1 MADLSRSCKN
11 INSKSKS
18 KKRRLDHFHPKG
30 SMKKYLQQSGSSG
43 SQDLRTSRVDTSP
56 VGTKLR
62 SKGSSPLKHY
72 YSPIKGSEIISI
84 DPDLSGEYKITPEK
98 KKELAKGSSFTLRSP
113 LTRMNGPSRKRALDV
128 KDIQTKE
135 TGKPFSEFP
144 DIIDVDDIIVDVT
157 APKKLKPSTS
167 PNERKSVKNKSLK
180 TSNIKFKKTSSLPL
194 IEDEKKLNFSSIF
207 TRNSFRSETESYPE
221 KDRPKT
227 FINEEKSVDQ
237 SFGPCSPI
245 AKDVKQEEYPVWMKN
260 DSMSSSQ
267 SSTPLKKAPALRRI
281 VRRSRNNVEENEVLS
296 VASSSKRARKFTV
309 LPDEILSASRI
320 AFHQTYKDL
329 ETFLEF
335 KNCNQTCPN
344 FEKAMQYQ
352 RQPLSNRYNV
362 NFNFHMGRSNQQ
374 LMALGSLRRLSLRFY
389 PIASNV
395 HDVIF
400 KIVEVILPDTYPL
413 GFTLLQK
420 VLHLI
425 QPNSF
430 KVILT

>member
-1 MADLSRSCKN
+1 M
-11 INSKSKS
+11 
-18 KKRRLDHFHPKG
+18 
-30 SMKKYLQQSGSSG
+30 
-43 SQDLRTSRVDTSP
+43 
-56 VGTKLR
+56 
-62 SKGSSPLKHY
+62 
-72 YSPIKGSEIISI
+72 
-84 DPDLSGEYKITPEK
+84 
-98 KKELAKGSSFTLRSP
+98 
-113 LTRMNGPSRKRALDV
+113 
-128 KDIQTKE
+128 
-135 TGKPFSEFP
+135 
-144 DIIDVDDIIVDVT
+144 
-157 APKKLKPSTS
+157 
-167 PNERKSVKNKSLK
+167 
-180 TSNIKFKKTSSLPL
+180 
-194 IEDEKKLNFSSIF
+194 
-207 TRNSFRSETESYPE
+207 
-221 KDRPKT
+221 
-227 FINEEKSVDQ
+227 
-237 SFGPCSPI
+237 
-245 AKDVKQEEYPVWMKN
+245 WMKN